1 MKNSIIIITLLIMN
15 LILSGFIIVS
25 TNNSLSVLKEKNT
38 VMETLLYDLDEDIH
52 ELEEKH

>member
-1 MKNSIIIITLLIMN
+1 MKNSIIIITLLIIN

-25 TNNSLSVLKEKNT
+25 TNSSLSVIKEKNT

>member
-1 MKNSIIIITLLIMN
+1 MKNSVIIIILLIMN
-15 LILSGFIIVS
+15 LVLSGFIIVS
-25 TNNSLSVLKEKNT
+25 TNSSMSVIKEKTT

>member
-52 ELEEKH
+52 ELEKKH

>member
-1 MKNSIIIITLLIMN
+1 MKNNIIIIALLIMN
-15 LILSGFIIVS
+15 LVLSGFIIVS
-25 TNNSLSVLKEKNT
+25 TNSSLSELKEKTT